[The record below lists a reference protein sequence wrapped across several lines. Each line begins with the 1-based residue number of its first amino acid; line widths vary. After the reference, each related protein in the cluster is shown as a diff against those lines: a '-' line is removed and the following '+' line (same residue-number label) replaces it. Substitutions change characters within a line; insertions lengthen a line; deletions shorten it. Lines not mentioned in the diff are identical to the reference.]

1 MDKELANKVFEAIE
15 VAKATGKIKKGTN
28 EATKALE
35 RGTAKL
41 VAIANDITPA
51 EVTMHLPLLA
61 KEKGVPCFVV
71 GSKEE
76 VGAAAGVSV
85 GTSSVAVVEEGE
97 AKKLIEEIK
106 KAMEAEKSE

>member
-1 MDKELANKVFEAIE
+1 MDKELGNKVFEAVE

-35 RGTAKL
+35 RGVAKL
-41 VAIANDITPA
+41 IAVANDVSPA
-51 EVTMHLPLLA
+51 EVTMHIPLLA

-71 GSKEE
+71 GTKEE

-85 GTSSVAVVEEGE
+85 GTSCVAVVAEGE

-106 KAMEAEKSE
+106 KAQAEEKSE